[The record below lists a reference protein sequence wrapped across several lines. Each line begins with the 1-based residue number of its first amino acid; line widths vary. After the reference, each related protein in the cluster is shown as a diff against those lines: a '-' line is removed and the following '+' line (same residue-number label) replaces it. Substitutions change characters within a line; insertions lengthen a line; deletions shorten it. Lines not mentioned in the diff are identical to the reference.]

1 MYQVESWENVTH
13 PMLRSWLVSLAK
25 NKISANSINRKVSS
39 VKSLYLYMKRKGA
52 VNKNPTSRI
61 VSLKK
66 EKRLPVTVNERSI
79 HKLLHFLKEKEGFEG
94 IRDRLMVELFYQTGM
109 RRSELISLKHKDIDH
124 VLGQLKV
131 TGKGN
136 KQRIIPIGPSL
147 SSLIR
152 QYETEK
158 DQEFGKDSSAL
169 LIVTDKGLQL
179 YPKFVYNRI
188 TKLISLVSS
197 AEKRNPHVLRHS
209 FATHLSNRGAELNAI
224 KELLGHES
232 LAATQIYTH
241 NSIEKL
247 KKAYQK
253 AHPKS

>member
-1 MYQVESWENVTH
+1 M
-13 PMLRSWLVSLAK
+13 
-25 NKISANSINRKVSS
+25 SANSINRKVSS
-39 VKSLYLYMKRKGA
+39 LKSLYLYMKRRG
-52 VNKNPTSRI
+52 VVEKNPTARI

-66 EKRLPVTVNERSI
+66 EKRLPVTVDEKSI
-79 HKLLHFLKEKEGFEG
+79 QKLLHFLKKKDGFSG
-94 IRDRLMVELFYQTGM
+94 MRDRLMVELLYQTGM
-109 RRSELISLKHKDIDH
+109 RRSELISLQHSDIDLQ
-124 VLGQLKV
+124 LGQLKV

-136 KQRIIPIGPSL
+136 KQRIIPIGPGL
-147 SSLIR
+147 SAVIR
-152 QYETEK
+152 QYAIEK
-158 DQEFGKDSSAL
+158 EREFGQDVSPVL
-169 LIVTDKGLQL
+169 LVTDKGIQL
-179 YPKFVYNRI
+179 YPKFVYNRV